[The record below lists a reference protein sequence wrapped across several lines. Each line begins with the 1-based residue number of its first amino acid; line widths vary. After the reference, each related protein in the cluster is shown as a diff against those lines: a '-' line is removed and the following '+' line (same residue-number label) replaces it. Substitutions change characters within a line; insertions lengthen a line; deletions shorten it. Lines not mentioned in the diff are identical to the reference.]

1 MTLGLSGCLL
11 LAIKNIIAVILSA
24 RVKESKTKA
33 KVDLELKY
41 TLTIVAVEAMN
52 NIMQLRLTDVR

>member
-52 NIMQLRLTDVR
+52 NITQLRLTDVR